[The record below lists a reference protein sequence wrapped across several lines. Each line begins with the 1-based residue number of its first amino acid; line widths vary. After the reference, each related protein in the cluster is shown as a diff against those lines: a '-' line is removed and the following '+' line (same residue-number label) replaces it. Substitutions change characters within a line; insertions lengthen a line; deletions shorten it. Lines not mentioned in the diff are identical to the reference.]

1 MGCTNTKHVDVPVQ
15 AHIVK
20 KSGIADS
27 KRRVKI
33 NKDSKFQ
40 WKDSR
45 GWNNYDGS
53 ADAKLKNAFMIG
65 HGRAK
70 FTLKNKQG
78 EWEPYSFIFKNGT
91 MTQKNTK
98 TSTVRSMRP
107 PPGMVAPRDSML
119 PQCEM
124 MFVTLDKKQAGKS
137 TIQVTHPKTREQIT
151 VAIPTKAKAGQRIAV
166 PIPSAGESIHDV
178 ASRQL
183 QHTERMSNG
192 AKGAVGLGIVATA
205 GAGVVGGVILGD
217 HLAGGV
223 MTETIAGVAVDIG
236 DFAVDAGEDIADF
249 AVDAGEAI
257 GDWAEDVGDW
267 LGDAGEDAG
276 DWVCSIFD

>member
-1 MGCTNTKHVDVPVQ
+1 MGD
-15 AHIVK
+15 
-20 KSGIADS
+20 
-27 KRRVKI
+27 
-33 NKDSKFQ
+33 
-40 WKDSR
+40 
-45 GWNNYDGS
+45 
-53 ADAKLKNAFMIG
+53 KN
-65 HGRAK
+65 
-70 FTLKNKQG
+70 
-78 EWEPYSFIFKNGT
+78 
-91 MTQKNTK
+91 
-98 TSTVRSMRP
+98 
-107 PPGMVAPRDSML
+107 
-119 PQCEM
+119 
-124 MFVTLDKKQAGKS
+124 QAGKS

-249 AVDAGEAI
+249 AVDAGDAI

-276 DWVCSIFD
+276 DWVCSTFD